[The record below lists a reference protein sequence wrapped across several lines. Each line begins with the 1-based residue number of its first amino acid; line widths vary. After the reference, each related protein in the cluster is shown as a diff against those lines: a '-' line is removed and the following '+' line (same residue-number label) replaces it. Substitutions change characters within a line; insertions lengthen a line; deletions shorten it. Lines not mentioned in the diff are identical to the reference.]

1 MMSWI
6 KCIRLLLTTVEV
18 DGKLTS
24 KKKSASA

>member
-6 KCIRLLLTTVEV
+6 KCIKFSLMTVEV